1 MNPRTKRT
9 MTIAVVVVLLAALV
23 WYLYP
28 RSFAQAMGKN
38 FDWEEVQQIQV
49 YLVSTDFANGETR
62 EIFLYTDDPAYEEL
76 RTLLDSQKYNPPMG
90 EVYGQAMQLEYY
102 AYFTFSAQK
111 EDGWFGRTLVI
122 PGARNIQFLP
132 GDGRFFSPSGGLEF
146 QQDVI
151 DLLLAQ
157 PCTLS

>member
-38 FDWEEVQQIQV
+38 FDWEEVQQ
-49 YLVSTDFANGETR
+49 
-62 EIFLYTDDPAYEEL
+62 
-76 RTLLDSQKYNPPMG
+76 
-90 EVYGQAMQLEYY
+90 
-102 AYFTFSAQK
+102 
-111 EDGWFGRTLVI
+111 
-122 PGARNIQFLP
+122 
-132 GDGRFFSPSGGLEF
+132 
-146 QQDVI
+146 DVI